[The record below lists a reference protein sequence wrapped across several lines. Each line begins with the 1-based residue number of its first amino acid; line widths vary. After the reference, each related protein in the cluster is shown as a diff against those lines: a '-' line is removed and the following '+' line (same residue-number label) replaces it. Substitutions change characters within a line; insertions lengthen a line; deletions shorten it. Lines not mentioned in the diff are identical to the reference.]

1 MGKNSQ
7 ASNSNGKNALV
18 VEGGAMRGI
27 FAAGVLDAWIE
38 QDFQPFDFTV
48 GVSAGSTNLLGYLAG
63 NHGRSKTIICDYA
76 TSDNFID
83 WRRFI
88 RGGHFTDVSWLW
100 HASYDEVELNLAHY
114 FAGSTKLYVV
124 TTSLRDGQARYFPV
138 SEDNM
143 HEIFPASCALPLA
156 FRDQPRVADEPM
168 TDGGVADSIPVIWA
182 YEQGAR
188 DITVVLSKPLGY
200 RKYEPKL
207 PKLIKPLVEDFPI
220 MLDALASRAERYN
233 KALDFIENPPA
244 DCTVRVVVPP
254 QSFKVERLTTDRAIL
269 EEGYQQGVVAGLNAL
284 KVWQPISI
292 GHKPNNSATQ
302 SANPIE
308 AAS

>member
-1 MGKNSQ
+1 MQTSNQQ
-7 ASNSNGKNALV
+7 AQNKNALV

-38 QDFQPFDFTV
+38 QSFQPFDLAV

-76 TSDNFID
+76 TREDFID
-83 WRRFI
+83 WRRFV

-100 HASYDEVELNLAHY
+100 HASYEEVALNLENC
-114 FAGSTKLYVV
+114 FQGNTQLYVV

-138 SEDNM
+138 TPDNM
-143 HEIFPASCALPLA
+143 HEIFPASCALPFA
-156 FRDQPRVADEPM
+156 YREHPRVAGEPM

-207 PKLIKPLVEDFPI
+207 PKLIKPLMDDFPV
-220 MLDALASRAERYN
+220 MLDAMASRAERYN
-233 KALDFIENPPA
+233 LALDFIENPPP

-254 QSFKVERLTTDRAIL
+254 QSFKVERLTTDRDLL
-269 EEGYQQGVVAGLNAL
+269 EEGYQQGVQVGRNAL
-284 KVWQPISI
+284 KVWQPI
-292 GHKPNNSATQ
+292 A
-302 SANPIE
+302 
-308 AAS
+308 